1 MDFGLHACRAG
12 TFAGQKH
19 QRKNVCPQVTMHV
32 SFVIAAEYRS
42 VRLPVAST
50 NPPPSCPYGVDV
62 SPWTN
67 RAFFTACALRTR
79 ITRHARQP
87 LESRLSW
94 LEIRVAFSV
103 WLAHLYTGV
112 AETREMLPHVRWH
125 STSSTVPARQ
135 IERLVPDSCCCA
147 RPLFQHVACDS
158 CTIEA
163 CDATAQWTVAH
174 YLCSCADKGAL
185 TTLEGHLHSAIA

>member
-42 VRLPVAST
+42 VRLPACLDQ
-50 NPPPSCPYGVDV
+50 PPPSCPYGVAV

-67 RAFFTACALRTR
+67 RAFHTACALRTR
-79 ITRHARQP
+79 ILRHARQP

-94 LEIRVAFSV
+94 LELETTFSV

-112 AETREMLPHVRWH
+112 AETRELLPHVRWH
-125 STSSTVPARQ
+125 STSSTGPCARA
-135 IERLVPDSCCCA
+135 ERLVRMLP
-147 RPLFQHVACDS
+147 
-158 CTIEA
+158 
-163 CDATAQWTVAH
+163 AH
-174 YLCSCADKGAL
+174 GRYFS
-185 TTLEGHLHSAIA
+185 T